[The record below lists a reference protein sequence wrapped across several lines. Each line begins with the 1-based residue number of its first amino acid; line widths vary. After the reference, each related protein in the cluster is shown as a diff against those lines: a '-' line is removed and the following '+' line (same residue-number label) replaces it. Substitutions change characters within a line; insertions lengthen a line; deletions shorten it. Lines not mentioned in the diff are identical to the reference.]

1 MIDWLF
7 VLHVAL
13 GCWLYKVT
21 DIIIE
26 LLVYLVEEMKNE

>member
-21 DIIIE
+21 EIIIE
-26 LLVYLVEEMKNE
+26 GLIYLVEEMEDE